1 MDPTQLDAP
10 PIEPRLF
17 ALADESRAFY
27 AARGTGPGPQSAA
40 EVHRLREQRMAD
52 PRPRDPRAVDLTA
65 EWAGRAVTLRVITP
79 EVSARGVVLDLH
91 GGGFYLGSAADHDS
105 WNRALSD
112 ALDAVVVGVDYRLA
126 PEHPWPAAPDDCE
139 VAARWLVEN
148 ATAQF
153 GTDRLV
159 LVGFSAG
166 STLAMTTLLR
176 LRETGLADR
185 FCGAALHFGTYDL
198 SSTTPAG
205 RLIADEYFLE
215 AYVGHVVDRTLPDI
229 SPLFGTLSGL
239 PPMTLVVGSE
249 DVLLDDNTAMA
260 QQLSRAGN
268 DVDLRVYPAS
278 PHGFTH
284 HATSMAAVARHDIS
298 AWLAERLTA

>member
-27 AARGTGPGPQSAA
+27 AARGTGRGPQSAA
-40 EVHRLREQRMAD
+40 EVLRLREQRMAD

-79 EVSARGVVLDLH
+79 QISARGVVLDLH

-139 VAARWLVEN
+139 LAARWLIAN
-148 ATAQF
+148 AAAEF

-159 LVGFSAG
+159 LLGFSAG

-176 LRETGLADR
+176 LHETGLAHR
-185 FCGAALHFGTYDL
+185 FRGAALQFGTYDL
-198 SSTTPAG
+198 SATTPAG
-205 RLIADEYFLE
+205 RLIADEYFLK
-215 AYVGHVVDRTLPDI
+215 AYVGHVDDRTVPDI
-229 SPLFGTLSGL
+229 SPLFGAPTEL
-239 PPMTLVVGSE
+239 PPTLLVVGSE
-249 DVLLDDNTAMA
+249 DVLLDDNVAMA
-260 QQLSRAGN
+260 QHLSRAGT
-268 DVDLRVYPAS
+268 DVALRVYPAS

-284 HATSMAAVARHDIS
+284 HPTSMAEAARHDIGE
-298 AWLAERLTA
+298 WLAERLTA